1 MSIAEKIRK
10 TKIDRDHELNNGNYA
25 ITKWLDKSDLPWLRA
40 EEARLTKKNWDVVI
54 EKKEGS
60 HRLFVNSKNNK
71 VKDYTL
77 KEKKVTLTIYE
88 GSDLYEL
95 RAWPESF
102 DIIGDSGWSEVVI
115 AGKDFEKP
123 VYSRR
128 VHDVQ

>member
-88 GSDLYEL
+88 GSDLYKL

-123 VYSRR
+123 VYTRR
-128 VHDVQ
+128 VQDVQ